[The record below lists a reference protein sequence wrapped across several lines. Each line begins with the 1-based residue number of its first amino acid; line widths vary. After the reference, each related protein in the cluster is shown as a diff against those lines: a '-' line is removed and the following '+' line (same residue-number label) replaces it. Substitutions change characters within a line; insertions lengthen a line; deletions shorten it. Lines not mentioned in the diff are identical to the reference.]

1 MLETV
6 DIRSKNDEFIMSAA
20 RGDVKGFN
28 KFLAMGT
35 LILQG
40 LLFYVLKAIS
50 PCRCCHIPYLV
61 VL

>member
-1 MLETV
+1 MNVLETV

-35 LILQG
+35 
-40 LLFYVLKAIS
+40 
-50 PCRCCHIPYLV
+50 
-61 VL
+61 